1 MVALR
6 EIKKK
11 IVEDSVREG
20 RSTATGEISQ
30 QWITNLS
37 RTWEPQWREH
47 PRLVNHFEISTAVQ
61 VGGMNLQRSNGFL
74 RGDSKY
80 GISSIHTA
88 SSRRVLDLVAAMG
101 RGLQAA
107 MGLHGTACHQYHS
120 GGMGKDSPLGG
131 RIRFARTTP
140 TSRLREVSALDVVME
155 LMLGAGV
162 WSKDHQRMR
171 NQWKHTPL
179 GLPGDWKPRE
189 GGWEYRGFPSFVHS
203 PWEMMLTLT
212 LAKLAV
218 CRPDLFGVGYTF
230 VEKFSPESKIKFILS
245 YFRGLDDDAELC
257 WEMLRVYGLPRP
269 QEMHTMWSL
278 HDLPTHSVNAMLV
291 AEVSPAATSTQTL
304 FHRMMKNLPMQ
315 VVEGRNELFTLIP
328 KGWIRDSILNM
339 GLKREG
345 ETVPAIKFGSYGVSI
360 SAPSWWLKRQ
370 SKKLQGI
377 STQPQNI
384 FFIDRRWKQKNPRRF
399 RELFLDGSIG
409 RWTIEA
415 VVAGETRG
423 TTASKKQKILVEAKY

>member
-1 MVALR
+1 MAALR
-6 EIKKK
+6 EIKKQ
-11 IVEDSVREG
+11 IVEESVREG
-20 RSTATGEISQ
+20 RSTATGKISQ

-74 RGDSKY
+74 KVDSSC

-101 RGLQAA
+101 RGLQSA
-107 MGLHGTACHQYHS
+107 MRFYGTAFHQYHS
-120 GGMGKDSPLGG
+120 GGMGKDTPLGG
-131 RIRFARTTP
+131 RVRFARTTP
-140 TSRLREVSALDVVME
+140 SSRLREVAALDVVME

-189 GGWEYRGFPSFVHS
+189 NGWEYRGFPSFVHS

-218 CRPDLFGVGYTF
+218 CRPDLLTGDVLTY
-230 VEKFSPESKIKFILS
+230 SPIQRVSLILS

-257 WEMLRVYGLPRP
+257 WEMLRVYGLPKP
-269 QEMHTMWSL
+269 QKMHSMWSL
-278 HDLPTHSVNAMLV
+278 NNLPIHSVNAMLV
-291 AEVSPAATSTQTL
+291 AEVPPAATSTQTL

-315 VVEGRNELFTLIP
+315 VVEGRDELFTLIP
-328 KGWIRDSILNM
+328 KGWRRDSTLNM

-345 ETVPAIKFGSYGVSI
+345 ETVPEIKFGSYGKAI
-360 SAPSWWLKRQ
+360 SAPPWWLKRQ
-370 SKKLQGI
+370 SKRLQGV
-377 STQPQNI
+377 STMPQNI
-384 FFIDRRWKQKNPRRF
+384 FLIDKRWKQKNPRRF
-399 RELFLDGSIG
+399 RELFLDGSLG
-409 RWTIEA
+409 RWMIEA
-415 VVAGETRG
+415 VVAGEAVVTP
-423 TTASKKQKILVEAKY
+423 SPKKQKILVEVKY